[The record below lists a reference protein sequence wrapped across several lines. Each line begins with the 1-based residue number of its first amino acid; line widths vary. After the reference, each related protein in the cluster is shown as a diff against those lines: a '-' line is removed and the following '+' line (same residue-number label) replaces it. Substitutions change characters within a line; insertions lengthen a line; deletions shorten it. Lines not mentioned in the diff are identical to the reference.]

1 MRCPSAH
8 FLFAAILSYILSLH
22 IMKTDFIFQIGKSC
36 HLCLLI
42 SENESEVREVFQS
55 EEPEII
61 AVGRN

>member
-1 MRCPSAH
+1 
-8 FLFAAILSYILSLH
+8 
-22 IMKTDFIFQIGKSC
+22 MKTDFIFQIGKSC